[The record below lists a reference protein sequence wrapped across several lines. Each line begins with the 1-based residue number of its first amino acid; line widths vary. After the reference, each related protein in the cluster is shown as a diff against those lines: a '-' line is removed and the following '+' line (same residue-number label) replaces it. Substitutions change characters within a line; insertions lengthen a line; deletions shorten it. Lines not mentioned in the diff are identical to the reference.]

1 MTMMVTASH
10 IKNVLNTC
18 MLTPEHT
25 SNQQRER
32 RYPTQE
38 RRPNSRFRDNYL
50 LTVETAEFEP
60 ETFDQAIQHKGW
72 EIAIDQEMDSI
83 TRN

>member
-1 MTMMVTASH
+1 MSIQKH
-10 IKNVLNTC
+10 IEFLI
-18 MLTPEHT
+18 
-25 SNQQRER
+25 
-32 RYPTQE
+32 
-38 RRPNSRFRDNYL
+38 L